1 MKKEEE
7 FLKNEIEK
15 ESIALFKKNL
25 LKESYKWF
33 KDTDY
38 FVKIKNDNNYN
49 NIENKTETKN
59 IVTGRVQLGWGG
71 TFFLLCCVVVICDN
85 SGWQSC
91 NHYNNNIFYSP
102 ESLTIVYS
110 FLYVIYAFPLFIF
123 HQCLGLVSQGNYVK
137 SCRMLSPHMG
147 ILTIF
152 SLFGTITFCAKEICN
167 FSAEFLQ
174 NIIRLYNRSE
184 EYKYGMTK
192 IFVDLTTPG
201 AKCAAA
207 ANTIYMES
215 INYCIEFNEHVIV
228 NFYENLWFIGNKD
241 NYIYLILIST
251 LFILFCYFIL
261 LRENIRVFKFF
272 IFVIIINWIT
282 TKSVVTMN
290 TFFFYIPQPK
300 KIYEEIV
307 SIFEEIGF
315 LKLTIFLYG
324 TLARSSSI
332 FILSTFASYFH
343 TNTNIMTISVYTF
356 CFYML
361 NMYFYLKNEAHEYY
375 LYSKGLGSGASY
387 NFMKCN
393 TYINMLR
400 DLKNNNVN
408 IYNSAP
414 PSSMY
419 SVWQKLC
426 LFFSTYSFLFST
438 VFIVLMQLLGPFN
451 ILTEIAEDYKY
462 DLLDT
467 GKKIYTYKSLVKI
480 YEKSDF
486 KNKSNSNRSY
496 TSSYYSKKKSAKSA
510 SDYEMTSQ
518 KKKKKKKILPSFNYF
533 TTKQAKTMTTKNTES
548 NITGKDKKEILDFN
562 TEEEGGYQT
571 TDCAFSTNKGVSFKN
586 KKKEKKG
593 SKTNFYNVPKSMNI
607 FDNEHLK
614 NSFSKKRQTNSSE
627 YYNNG
632 KEKKYIEGSIKND
645 NKKKEDN
652 MLYSKN
658 ESSNDENSCMISTSS
673 STSNRESSYYE
684 WTDSDMSFGFMKN
697 EKKDINDWGM
707 SKNRNYQNEKEEQG
721 ISKDI
726 NTNSS
731 INEKYI
737 VENKDKGIN
746 RCRQNWFSRAINF
759 ISNIYNILL
768 KKYGIFALFFFIYI
782 FTLMHILDF
791 KRNNNIVSEIILYN
805 LYRSYLIFIIAAQII
820 YASWIFG
827 MKMQMIQCG
836 VISCLMNFMTW
847 IVILP
852 LIFIVYSEEYTM
864 IKLIIIGLFLNII
877 TIIISYIEVI
887 KKIKIQE
894 KLCTSHKNKHDEML
908 QKMDKIVIFKKCL
921 YWLYIGNLEILRR
934 NLNIAMSGSE
944 KKYIPFFWVFFFK
957 YINSS
962 MLIVIIIYNTK
973 EYFFN
978 MKDIFRATFSLKVEL
993 FSIFMIFFGSFW
1005 VLLRNLL
1012 KDHYMPQNIV
1022 IPSIPLG
1029 VHEKEKKRYIFPN

>member
-174 NIIRLYNRSE
+174 NIIRLYNISNE
-184 EYKYGMTK
+184 AKYGMTK

-201 AKCAAA
+201 AECASAP
-207 ANTIYMES
+207 NTIYMES
-215 INYCIEFNEHVIV
+215 INYCVAFNDNVIV
-228 NFYENLWFIGNKD
+228 NFYENLWFIGNKG

-290 TFFFYIPQPK
+290 TFFFYIPQSK
-300 KIYEEIV
+300 KIYEEII
-307 SIFEEIGF
+307 SIFKEIGF

-343 TNTNIMTISVYTF
+343 TNTNIMTISLYTF
-356 CFYML
+356 VFYML

-375 LYSKGLGSGASY
+375 LYNKGLGSGASF

-393 TYINMLR
+393 TYINMLQE
-400 DLKNNNVN
+400 LKDNKGN
-408 IYNSAP
+408 IYNSG
-414 PSSMY
+414 SSGSMY

-426 LFFSTYSFLFST
+426 LFFSSYSFLFST

-451 ILTEIAEDYKY
+451 ILTELAENYKY
-462 DLLDT
+462 NLLNT

-486 KNKSNSNRSY
+486 KNISNSNRSY
-496 TSSYYSKKKSAKSA
+496 ASSYYSKKKSVKSA
-510 SDYEMTSQ
+510 SDYEMASQ
-518 KKKKKKKILPSFNYF
+518 KKKKKKIFKNLNYF
-533 TTKQAKTMTTKNTES
+533 TTKPVKTITKNTES
-548 NITGKDKKEILDFN
+548 NITGKEKKEILIFN
-562 TEEEGGYQT
+562 TEEGGYQT
-571 TDCAFSTNKGVSFKN
+571 TDCAFSTNKGVNLK
-586 KKKEKKG
+586 KKKEKKE
-593 SKTNFYNVPKSMNI
+593 SKMDFYNASKSNNF
-607 FDNEHLK
+607 FDNNNLK

-627 YYNNG
+627 YYCNG
-632 KEKKYIEGSIKND
+632 KENKNIEESIKD
-645 NKKKEDN
+645 HNKKNENN

-658 ESSNDENSCMISTSS
+658 ESSNDENSCMISTST

-697 EKKDINDWGM
+697 EKKDNNDWGM
-707 SKNRNYQNEKEEQG
+707 NKNKGYQIGKEQNN
-721 ISKDI
+721 KTK
-726 NTNSS
+726 NKNMNSS
-731 INEKYI
+731 INEEYI
-737 VENKDKGIN
+737 VENKNKGMDIFRGNLFN
-746 RCRQNWFSRAINF
+746 RVINF

-768 KKYGIFALFFFIYI
+768 KKYGIFVLFFFIYI
-782 FTLMHILDF
+782 FTLMHIVDF

-820 YASWIFG
+820 YASWLFG

-836 VISCLMNFMTW
+836 VISCLMNFITW
-847 IVILP
+847 IIILP
-852 LIFIVYSEEYTM
+852 LIFIIYSEKHTM
-864 IKLIIIGLFLNII
+864 IKLITIGIVLNII

-887 KKIKIQE
+887 KKIKTQE

-908 QKMDKIVIFKKCL
+908 QKFNKIVILKKCL
-921 YWLYIGNLEILRR
+921 YWLYIGNLEILRT

-944 KKYIPFFWVFFFK
+944 KKYIPFFWVVFFK

-978 MKDIFRATFSLKVEL
+978 MKDIFKATFSLKIEL

-1005 VLLRNLL
+1005 VLLRNIF

-1022 IPSIPLG
+1022 IPSVPLG
-1029 VHEKEKKRYIFPN
+1029 VHEKEKKKYIFPN